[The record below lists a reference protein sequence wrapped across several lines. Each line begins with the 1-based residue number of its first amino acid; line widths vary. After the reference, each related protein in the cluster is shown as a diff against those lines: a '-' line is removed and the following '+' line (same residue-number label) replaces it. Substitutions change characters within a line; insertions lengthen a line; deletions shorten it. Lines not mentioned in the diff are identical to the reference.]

1 MHSVAKT
8 LWRVGLCCLLLVS
21 MLPVQAR
28 PVLRLAANYWE
39 PYTGESLVN
48 KGIASEIVVTALNRA
63 GVDVTIDIM
72 PWKRVLAT
80 AYNGDVDGI
89 VAIWSTRDRRDKL
102 LLSNTY
108 MSNELVFLYMSN
120 VAQKPTSLADA
131 SGLTVGIGSG
141 YDYSDE
147 FLSHKNFKVES
158 VPNVMQN
165 LLKLTRGRVGV
176 VLEDRL
182 IAKYSIQK
190 YSGQHPALG
199 NVEFSPDPVL
209 QIPLYFALNP
219 KTPNA
224 EAIIRRFNHEIMR
237 MKQDGT
243 LRRILSNPKAARP

>member
-1 MHSVAKT
+1 MHPVAKSI
-8 LWRVGLCCLLLVS
+8 WRLVGCCLLLGS

-39 PYTGESLVN
+39 PYTGESVVN
-48 KGIASEIVVTALNRA
+48 KGISSEIVATALNRA
-63 GVDVTIDIM
+63 GYDVKIDIM
-72 PWKRVLAT
+72 PWKRVLAS
-80 AYNGDVDGI
+80 AYGGSVDGV
-89 VAIWSTRDRRDKL
+89 VAIWSTTERRDKL
-102 LLSNTY
+102 LFSKSY

-120 VAQKPTSLADA
+120 VNEKPTSLSDV

-147 FLSHKNFKVES
+147 FLTHKNFKVES

-190 YSGQHPALG
+190 YASKYPALG
-199 NVEFSPDPVL
+199 NVEFSSQPVM
-209 QIPLYFALNP
+209 QIPLYFSLNP
-219 KTPNA
+219 NTPNA
-224 EAIIRRFNHEIMR
+224 EAIIMRFDTEIAR

-243 LRRILSNPKAARP
+243 LRKILANPKAARP